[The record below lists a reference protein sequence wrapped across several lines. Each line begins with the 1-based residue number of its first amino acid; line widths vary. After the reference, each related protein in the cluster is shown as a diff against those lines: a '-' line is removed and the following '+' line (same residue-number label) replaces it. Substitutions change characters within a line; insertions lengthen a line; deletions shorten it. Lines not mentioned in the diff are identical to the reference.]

1 MLQFFAVFHPLF
13 VVFYITL
20 FITSMYIF
28 KIYFLENENVNFV
41 VSTLCFTSLLIA
53 VWKFPTNL
61 GDGLLA
67 FAGYI
72 ALACAP
78 SSFLVLILAKM
89 LAEFLIGA
97 KDFMRL
103 SRRDPIEELEE
114 HIEGLVVAG
123 RFDEAIQILRDKMKL
138 KQNKNEYRLNNEIAT
153 ISLMYLKD
161 YNTALS
167 EFEEVVK
174 KTDREEPVTFA
185 LYRMAD
191 IYLTYMDNRKKAID
205 CLRKIMK
212 QFPNSEYSKSA
223 KIRVEFLEKAAE
235 EEDEDELPTASA
247 SWRMGSA
254 APPPRSGEE
263 AYDMCAQEPHE
274 PYDMSAGPSQDL
286 EPFDMSGEPQGEGD
300 ENPPAGRKAHQE
312 VDWRRGALA
321 REKQGEPKKGI
332 FQRRGPQKA
341 QADDDDDF

>member
-1 MLQFFAVFHPLF
+1 MTQFFAIFHPLF
-13 VVFYITL
+13 LVFYITL
-20 FITSMYIF
+20 FLTSMYIF
-28 KIYFLENENVNFV
+28 KIYFLENDNVNFV
-41 VSTLCFTSLLIA
+41 VSSLCFISLLIS

-78 SSFLVLILAKM
+78 SSFLVLILAKI

-97 KDFMRL
+97 KDFMKL
-103 SRRDPIEELEE
+103 AKRDPIEELEE
-114 HIEGLVVAG
+114 LIEGMVVAG

-138 KQNKNEYRLNNEIAT
+138 KQNKNEYRLNSEIAT

-161 YNTALS
+161 YGTALS

-174 KTDREEPVTFA
+174 KTDKEEPVTFA

-191 IYLTYMDNRKKAID
+191 IYLTYKNDKKKAID
-205 CLRKIMK
+205 CLKRIMK

-223 KIRVEFLEKAAE
+223 RIRVEFLEKSA
-235 EEDEDELPTASA
+235 DEDLDDEIPTAGKN
-247 SWRMGSA
+247 WRMGSA
-254 APPPRSGEE
+254 AQSEKVEKE
-263 AYDMCAQEPHE
+263 AYDMCPQTPHE
-274 PYDMSAGPSQDL
+274 PYDMSADPSQITESL
-286 EPFDMSGEPQGEGD
+286 EMNAEFFQEDETEPL
-300 ENPPAGRKAHQE
+300 PAKKASQE

-321 REKQGEPKKGI
+321 REKPKGPKKGL
-332 FQRRGPQKA
+332 FKRRESHEAPAG
-341 QADDDDDF
+341 DDDDF

>member
-1 MLQFFAVFHPLF
+1 
-13 VVFYITL
+13 
-20 FITSMYIF
+20 MYIF
-28 KIYFLENENVNFV
+28 KIYFLENDNVNFL
-41 VSTLCFTSLLIA
+41 VSTLCFISFLIS

-103 SRRDPIEELEE
+103 AKRDPIEELEE
-114 HIEGLVVAG
+114 QIEGMVVAG

-138 KQNKNEYRLNNEIAT
+138 KQNKNEYRLNSEIAT

-161 YNTALS
+161 YGTALS

-191 IYLTYMDNRKKAID
+191 IYLTYRDDKQKAIE
-205 CLRKIMK
+205 CLKRIMK

-223 KIRVEFLEKAAE
+223 RIRVEFLEKSAD
-235 EEDEDELPTASA
+235 EDLEDELPTAGKN
-247 SWRMGSA
+247 WRMGSA
-254 APPPRSGEE
+254 AAPEKVEKE
-263 AYDMCAQEPHE
+263 AYDMCPQTPHE
-274 PYDMSAGPSQDL
+274 PYDMSADPSQIT
-286 EPFDMSGEPQGEGD
+286 ESFEMNAESFQGD
-300 ENPPAGRKAHQE
+300 EMEQFPGRESLQE

-321 REKQGEPKKGI
+321 REKTKGQKKGL
-332 FQRRGPQKA
+332 FRKRQSNETPA
-341 QADDDDDF
+341 ENDDDF